1 MIWVKYQ
8 TREDAF
14 VSLEITGHADF
25 REHGQDMI
33 CAAVSLTG
41 TGLLNAIDEMEPDA
55 CELIKEDNRI
65 YVKVLHDSEQLQ
77 TILMTSYHIF
87 KTLEY
92 KFRIYVRVRK
102 TEVKS

>member
-8 TREDAF
+8 TRNDAF
-14 VSLEITGHADF
+14 VSLDISGHARF
-25 REHGQDMI
+25 REEGQDI
-33 CAAVSLTG
+33 VCAAASLTG
-41 TGLLNAIDEMEPDA
+41 IGLLNAIDEMEPDS

-65 YVKVLHDSEQLQ
+65 YVRVLHDSEQLQ
-77 TILMTSYHIF
+77 TILTASYHIF

>member
-8 TREDAF
+8 TRDDAF

-65 YVKVLHDSEQLQ
+65 YVKVRHNSEQLQ
-77 TILMTSYHIF
+77 TILTASYHIF

-92 KFRIYVRVRK
+92 KYRLYVRVRK

>member
-8 TREDAF
+8 TRNDAF
-14 VSLEITGHADF
+14 VSLDISGHARF
-25 REHGQDMI
+25 REEGQDI
-33 CAAVSLTG
+33 VCAAASLTG
-41 TGLLNAIDEMEPDA
+41 IGLLNAIDEMEPDA

-92 KFRIYVRVRK
+92 KFRLYVRVRK